1 MTLQQ
6 IKYIIGVAK
15 SGSLNKASKTLFISQ
30 PSLTT
35 SVHDLE
41 YELGFKIFKRST
53 QGISVTEKGE
63 QFINDAQDFYKDY
76 ENLLKKYEEK
86 QKKSFSVSTLYYAFA
101 RKAFIEVIKKFSSE
115 GYDFSFREMKASE
128 VIDDVQNQRSEVGII
143 YLNSPIKKDILK
155 TLETKNIE
163 FFHLTECKSF
173 VYLYKN
179 HPLAEKESISIDELS
194 NYQFVTYDKNDLTS
208 FFSDDFLQSHKL
220 TQSITVADQATAL
233 SLLKSLNG
241 YTFLSGIIGDKG
253 DEDFIA
259 VPIKNIDNGIRQNF
273 ELGYITQKNSKMSK
287 LACYYIYTIKK
298 ILHLA
303 GFAC

>member
-86 QKKSFSVSTLYYAFA
+86 QKK
-101 RKAFIEVIKKFSSE
+101 II
-115 GYDFSFREMKASE
+115 FSFNALLRICK
-128 VIDDVQNQRSEVGII
+128 
-143 YLNSPIKKDILK
+143 
-155 TLETKNIE
+155 
-163 FFHLTECKSF
+163 KSF
-173 VYLYKN
+173 Y
-179 HPLAEKESISIDELS
+179 
-194 NYQFVTYDKNDLTS
+194 
-208 FFSDDFLQSHKL
+208 
-220 TQSITVADQATAL
+220 
-233 SLLKSLNG
+233 
-241 YTFLSGIIGDKG
+241 
-253 DEDFIA
+253 
-259 VPIKNIDNGIRQNF
+259 
-273 ELGYITQKNSKMSK
+273 
-287 LACYYIYTIKK
+287 
-298 ILHLA
+298 
-303 GFAC
+303 